1 MNSIE
6 VMRRED
12 QSGTALVREY
22 AAIAWRNKWLL
33 LSCLGGS
40 IILAVMYCIFAPQYY
55 ISETLMLAEER
66 NLLDSNAQI
75 TGEGALEQRIFL
87 VQRQILNRNFLGP
100 IIREFNL
107 YPDERSEGDEEAAVQ
122 QFAKAIFVEMIKK
135 DRAGNFFGRGGVD
148 AFTIS
153 FMHEDP
159 AIAMQVTGRIAQ
171 HFIEENTKEREK
183 SAEGTSEFLDD
194 EVRTM
199 KLELEKKE
207 DQISRFK
214 SAHIGELPQQTD
226 ANLRAL
232 DRLQSDINAVNEGL
246 QRHSDRL
253 AMLDRAVQDYRLY
266 GRQNPAF
273 SRGPIEPDP
282 LFHQLKE
289 LRQKLVMLKAEFNE
303 NYPEVILTKEE
314 LRQVEQEL
322 VEMYGP
328 DSIKPEKLDSKTLD
342 PYLQDLLKQQSEE
355 KSELGL
361 LRQRQQTLHAS
372 KKDYEKRVDKFPEV
386 EQELLILER
395 DYHNMKTNYAMLLD
409 KRLHARVSQNME
421 KRQQGGKFRIIDPP
435 SFPKAP
441 SIPNKPKVL
450 VFGFLFGCM
459 LGVGASVMRE
469 RLTPQFRGVEDVEL
483 VVGPQFLAAI
493 PDFSFLWDPTKRN
506 RYSPGAY
513 LNRRPLRSIGT
524 SNPEFVAEDRLE
536 RYSRNEHSTDRRFV
550 AKLFPRSMAAEQ
562 YRVAAAR
569 LQLSTGGTAVAVVT
583 SAIKGEGKTTTVINL
598 GYTLAR
604 DFGKR
609 VLLVDCDFVYPE
621 MKCFLERP
629 IQSGLMDYLRGNVTL
644 DDAIVS
650 FAEIPCWIMPAGVSG
665 VDPIELL
672 KTDQLERVLSE
683 MRKRFDYIL
692 LNCPPILPVATMN
705 VLEKHADFLL
715 LTVRANLTSQQVVR
729 RALASLRGAKPIH
742 VILNGVASQSL
753 PYYMTEYSVV
763 GAQQPY

>member
-1 MNSIE
+1 MNSIQ
-6 VMRRED
+6 VTTHED
-12 QSGTALVREY
+12 KSGTAMIREY
-22 AAIAWRNKWLL
+22 AAIGWRNRWLIL
-33 LSCLGGS
+33 GCLFGS
-40 IILAVMYCIFAPQYY
+40 VMLAWMYCIFAPEYY
-55 ISETLMLAEER
+55 VSETLMLAEEQ
-66 NLLDSNAQI
+66 NLLDNNQRA
-75 TGEGALEQRIFL
+75 TEGNLEQRIFL
-87 VQRQILNRNFLGP
+87 IQRQILNRTFLAP
-100 IIREFNL
+100 IIKEFKL
-107 YPDERSEGDEEAAVQ
+107 YPDELAEGNEEAAVQ
-122 QFAKAIFVEMIKK
+122 KFANAILVEMIKK
-135 DRAGNFFGRGGVD
+135 DRAGGFVGRGGVD
-148 AFTIS
+148 AFTLS
-153 FMHEDP
+153 FMHKDP
-159 AIAMQVTGRIAQ
+159 MIAMQVTGRIAE

-194 EVRTM
+194 EVRAM
-199 KLELEKKE
+199 KLELEKRE

-253 AMLDRAVQDYRLY
+253 VMLDKAVQEYRLY

-273 SRGPIEPDP
+273 SRGSMEPDP
-282 LFHQLKE
+282 LFHELKE
-289 LRQKLVMLKAEFNE
+289 LRQKLVKLKAEFND
-303 NYPEVILTKEE
+303 NYPEVILTREE

-342 PYLQDLLKQQSEE
+342 PYLQDLLKQQSEA

-372 KKDYEKRVDKFPEV
+372 KKDYEKRVDRFPEV

-435 SFPKAP
+435 SFPRIP

-450 VFGFLFGCM
+450 VFGLLFGCV
-459 LGVGASVMRE
+459 LGVGASIMRE

-483 VVGPQFLAAI
+483 VVGPQLLAAI
-493 PDFSFLWDPTKRN
+493 PDFSFLWNPTKPN
-506 RYSPGAY
+506 QYSPGAY

-524 SNPEFVAEDRLE
+524 SNPEFAAEDRLE
-536 RYSRNEHSTDRRFV
+536 RYSWNEYRTDRRFV

-569 LQLSTGGTAVAVVT
+569 LQLSTGGAAVAVVT

-621 MKCFLERP
+621 MNCFLERP

-644 DDAIVS
+644 DDAIAP

-665 VDPIELL
+665 TDPIELL

-692 LNCPPILPVATMN
+692 LNAPPILPVATMN
-705 VLEKHADFLL
+705 VLERHADFLL
-715 LTVRANLTSQQVVR
+715 LIVKANLTTQHVVK

-763 GAQQPY
+763 GREQPY